1 LFHRCGAIRTAVVA
15 RPGHSIFVS
24 TCPCLDLPASLKRA
38 LQDLAAADRRKLGPY
53 IRLALEA
60 HVGKEKSD
68 DRKILP

>member
-1 LFHRCGAIRTAVVA
+1 MTGRNTTHPAVISGA
-15 RPGHSIFVS
+15 
-24 TCPCLDLPASLKRA
+24 LKRA
-38 LQDLAAADRRKLGPY
+38 PQDLAAADRRKLGPY